1 MSKPA
6 YPPLILDI
14 MLDGRFI
21 CQLRYKGYP
30 FPKIIDGKVTL
41 CYEDSDLMR
50 FVFEQRPSLIGKKVC
65 IIPSN
70 QKVLN

>member
-30 FPKIIDGKVTL
+30 FPKIIDGKVPVYSTTTGNVT
-41 CYEDSDLMR
+41 YTKAD
-50 FVFEQRPSLIGKKVC
+50 
-65 IIPSN
+65 
-70 QKVLN
+70 